1 MKRQAF
7 LLASLVILA
16 PVLAQADYTNLP
28 QSGIERLPHFSQ
40 QHYLPKTKV
49 VLPSVPVESELDD
62 QFQTT
67 VETPFTAPAPTVE
80 EQKKE
85 VEKESTTVFRTT
97 SSASTNPNDEV
108 SVSTEGYLEIPYSS
122 ADGVIRIETNTS
134 HEAPVIYGYSEDGLP
149 ITDFSNKV
157 NHYKAQFI
165 EQNPHLFKAK
175 KP

>member
-1 MKRQAF
+1 MKIQAF
-7 LLASLVILA
+7 LLASLVSLA
-16 PVLAQADYTNLP
+16 PALAQADYTNLP

-40 QHYLPKTKV
+40 QHYMPNTKI
-49 VLPSVPVESELDD
+49 VLPAVPVDSELDD

-67 VETPFTAPAPTVE
+67 VETPLTDPAPTVE

-108 SVSTEGYLEIPYSS
+108 PVSTEGYLEIPYSS
-122 ADGVIRIETNTS
+122 ADGVIRIETNAS
-134 HEAPVIYGYSEDGLP
+134 QEAPAIYGYSEDGLP